1 MTGKKSPGKPRPR
14 ITDQQ
19 IREMVRLRRQG
30 KSISAIARATGCNR
44 QTVRVYLKER
54 QADVLADEARKQL
67 LTNEQQKHLDDLTQ
81 FAAFLVS
88 RLTVPDSPTEDR
100 DVTKVLYPLLPE
112 DLPQGLSRKARREQ
126 RRTDRQNN
134 MLLRSLREHTGEK
147 GWWQAFEEWQRAW
160 ATCIEGLK
168 EVREQAPEVVGDF
181 LKKKENLKEEIE
193 RKTGKEDVL
202 KRIVDGVLRAAWWVG
217 TASNPKEEFKSR
229 NFRVLPEG
237 QRLRIMTGNH
247 YLNLIFNETNTA
259 LAQKVTAVCND
270 ALQALY
276 PRYVVDEILG
286 MIHRMDEK
294 IEEIDDALDPF
305 VLRPLLVRTRC
316 ELCPI

>member
-1 MTGKKSPGKPRPR
+1 MVGRRIPGRPR
-14 ITDQQ
+14 ITNEQ

-81 FAAFLVS
+81 FAASLVS
-88 RLTVPDSPTEDR
+88 RLTVPDSSTEDR
-100 DVTKVLYPLLPE
+100 DVAKVLYPLLPK
-112 DLPQGLSRKARREQ
+112 DLPQGLSRKARREKRQ
-126 RRTDRQNN
+126 TNRQNK
-134 MLLRSLREHTGEK
+134 MVLRSLGEHTGEK
-147 GWWQAFEEWQRAW
+147 GWWQAFEEWQQAW
-160 ATCIEGLK
+160 VTCIEGLK
-168 EVREQAPEVVGDF
+168 GVREQAPEV
-181 LKKKENLKEEIE
+181 LNKKTNLKEKEEEIK
-193 RKTGKEDVL
+193 RKTGKENVL
-202 KRIVDGVLRAAWWVG
+202 ERIVEAVLWAAWRVG
-217 TASNPKEEFKSR
+217 TASDSKEELKLR

-237 QRLRIMTGNH
+237 QRLRIMTGDH
-247 YLNLIFNETNTA
+247 YLNLIFNETETA
-259 LAQKVTAVCND
+259 LAQDVVAVCNL
-270 ALQALY
+270 ALQNLY
-276 PRYVVDEILG
+276 PQYMVDEILG

-316 ELCPI
+316 ELCPV

>member
-1 MTGKKSPGKPRPR
+1 MVGRRIPGRPR
-14 ITDQQ
+14 ITNEQ

-81 FAAFLVS
+81 FAASLVS

-100 DVTKVLYPLLPE
+100 DVAKVLDPLLPK

-126 RRTDRQNN
+126 RQTDRQNN
-134 MLLRSLREHTGEK
+134 MLLRCLREHTGEK
-147 GWWQAFEEWQRAW
+147 GWWQAFEEWQQAW
-160 ATCIEGLK
+160 ATCTKGLEEIRK
-168 EVREQAPEVVGDF
+168 QAPGV
-181 LKKKENLKEEIE
+181 LNKKTNLKEKEEEVE
-193 RKTGKEDVL
+193 RKTGKENVL
-202 KRIVDGVLRAAWWVG
+202 ERIVDGVLRAAWWVG
-217 TASNPKEEFKSR
+217 TASNREEELDFR
-229 NFRVLPEG
+229 NFRVLLEG
-237 QRLRIMTGNH
+237 QRLRIMTGNY
-247 YLNLIFNETNTA
+247 YLNLIFNETETA
-259 LAQKVTAVCND
+259 LAQDVVAVCNL
-270 ALQALY
+270 ALQNLY
-276 PRYVVDEILG
+276 PQYMVDEILG
-286 MIHRMDEK
+286 MIHSMDEK

-316 ELCPI
+316 ELCPV